1 MIVGTNDMKTVS
13 LQSEQLWLKQA
24 KDMTLFRI
32 TEQRF
37 SFINATNP
45 EQGIQM
51 SIVLKRKIMA
61 ELLTTFFPSILLTL
75 ITFATTLF
83 KPIYF
88 EASLSVNLTT
98 MLVMTTIFI
107 SKMESLPTSATK
119 MIDIWLILCQLAP
132 FVQVILVTGIEYLG
146 EEEQEEQ
153 VKPEEDKE
161 ISSEEEQIPEPKEAW
176 DFSQKKKCTAPV
188 LTIIGNIQFLLKEYI
203 VCSLRKEGDA
213 FGGHCYLRRL
223 LWSCC

>member
-13 LQSEQLWLKQA
+13 LQTDQLWLKQT

-107 SKMESLPTSATK
+107 SKMESLPSTSATK
-119 MIDIWLILCQLAP
+119 MIDIWLILCQLVP
-132 FVQVILVTGIEYLG
+132 FVQVMLVTGIEYLG

-153 VKPEEDKE
+153 VKSEEDKE
-161 ISSEEEQIPEPKEAW
+161 FSSAEEQIPKSKVAW
-176 DFSQKKKCTAPV
+176 DFSQKKKKYNAPV
-188 LTIIGNIQFLLKEYI
+188 LTVIGNIHF
-203 VCSLRKEGDA
+203 
-213 FGGHCYLRRL
+213 F
-223 LWSCC
+223 

>member
-13 LQSEQLWLKQA
+13 LQTDQLWLKQT

-37 SFINATNP
+37 SFINAINP

-51 SIVLKRKIMA
+51 AIVLKRKIMA
-61 ELLTTFFPSILLTL
+61 KLLTTFFPSILLTL

-107 SKMESLPTSATK
+107 SKIL
-119 MIDIWLILCQLAP
+119 LI
-132 FVQVILVTGIEYLG
+132 INM
-146 EEEQEEQ
+146 
-153 VKPEEDKE
+153 
-161 ISSEEEQIPEPKEAW
+161 
-176 DFSQKKKCTAPV
+176 
-188 LTIIGNIQFLLKEYI
+188 NI
-203 VCSLRKEGDA
+203 
-213 FGGHCYLRRL
+213 
-223 LWSCC
+223 

>member
-13 LQSEQLWLKQA
+13 LQTDQLWLKQT

-107 SKMESLPTSATK
+107 SKIESLPKTSNIK
-119 MIDIWLILCQLAP
+119 MIDL
-132 FVQVILVTGIEYLG
+132 
-146 EEEQEEQ
+146 
-153 VKPEEDKE
+153 
-161 ISSEEEQIPEPKEAW
+161 
-176 DFSQKKKCTAPV
+176 
-188 LTIIGNIQFLLKEYI
+188 
-203 VCSLRKEGDA
+203 
-213 FGGHCYLRRL
+213 
-223 LWSCC
+223 

>member
-13 LQSEQLWLKQA
+13 LQNEQLWLKQTE
-24 KDMTLFRI
+24 DMTLFRI

-107 SKMESLPTSATK
+107 SKMESLPSTSATK
-119 MIDIWLILCQLAP
+119 MIDIWLILC
-132 FVQVILVTGIEYLG
+132 
-146 EEEQEEQ
+146 
-153 VKPEEDKE
+153 
-161 ISSEEEQIPEPKEAW
+161 
-176 DFSQKKKCTAPV
+176 
-188 LTIIGNIQFLLKEYI
+188 
-203 VCSLRKEGDA
+203 
-213 FGGHCYLRRL
+213 
-223 LWSCC
+223 

>member
-1 MIVGTNDMKTVS
+1 MIVDTNDMKTVS
-13 LQSEQLWLKQA
+13 LQTDQLWLKQT

-107 SKMESLPTSATK
+107 SKMESLPSTSATK
-119 MIDIWLILCQLAP
+119 MIDIWLILCQLVP
-132 FVQVILVTGIEYLG
+132 FVQVMLVTGIEYLG

-153 VKPEEDKE
+153 VKSEEDKE
-161 ISSEEEQIPEPKEAW
+161 FSSAEEQIPKSKVAW
-176 DFSQKKKCTAPV
+176 DFSQKKKKYNAPV
-188 LTIIGNIQFLLKEYI
+188 LTVIGNIHF
-203 VCSLRKEGDA
+203 
-213 FGGHCYLRRL
+213 F
-223 LWSCC
+223 

>member
-13 LQSEQLWLKQA
+13 LQCDQLWLKQA
-24 KDMTLFRI
+24 NDMTLFRI

-107 SKMESLPTSATK
+107 SKMESLPSTSATK
-119 MIDIWLILCQLAP
+119 MIDIWLILCQLVP
-132 FVQVILVTGIEYLG
+132 F
-146 EEEQEEQ
+146 
-153 VKPEEDKE
+153 
-161 ISSEEEQIPEPKEAW
+161 ISSVRSSSSHP
-176 DFSQKKKCTAPV
+176 D
-188 LTIIGNIQFLLKEYI
+188 LLLI
-203 VCSLRKEGDA
+203 HHHPL
-213 FGGHCYLRRL
+213 FQ
-223 LWSCC
+223 